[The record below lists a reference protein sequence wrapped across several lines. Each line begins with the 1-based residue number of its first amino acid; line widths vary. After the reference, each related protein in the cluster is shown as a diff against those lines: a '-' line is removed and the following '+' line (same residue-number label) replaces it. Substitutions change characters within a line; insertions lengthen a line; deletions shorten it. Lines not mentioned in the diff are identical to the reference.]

1 VSHRVT
7 SLRENVLVTPTVD
20 QYAGEKVSL
29 VVIAEAY
36 VNAAFAQG
44 IVEINYKHFHQ
55 ATNQSIKSQNNVN
68 VMHAMPPSFIWF

>member
-1 VSHRVT
+1 VT
-7 SLRENVLVTPTVD
+7 QTVD

-44 IVEINYKHFHQ
+44 IVEINYKHLHQ

-68 VMHAMPPSFIWF
+68 VKHATFIYMVLKLP

>member
-1 VSHRVT
+1 VT
-7 SLRENVLVTPTVD
+7 QTVD

-44 IVEINYKHFHQ
+44 IVEINYKHLHQ
-55 ATNQSIKSQNNVN
+55 ATNNVN
-68 VMHAMPPSFIWF
+68 VKHATIIYMVLKLPYVVYSTTDHVLYRL

>member
-1 VSHRVT
+1 
-7 SLRENVLVTPTVD
+7 VD

-55 ATNQSIKSQNNVN
+55 ATNQITK
-68 VMHAMPPSFIWF
+68 

>member
-1 VSHRVT
+1 VT
-7 SLRENVLVTPTVD
+7 QTVD

-44 IVEINYKHFHQ
+44 IVEINYKHLHQ
-55 ATNQSIKSQNNVN
+55 ATKNVN
-68 VMHAMPPSFIWF
+68 VKHATIIYMVLKLPYVVYSTTDHVLYRL